1 MKIHSKRGIWY
12 VTEPDMPVKTF
23 ESETAAI
30 AYVGGHAEV
39 EPDLNDI
46 DDEDYWDDDEE

>member
-1 MKIHSKRGIWY
+1 MEISSKRGIWY
-12 VTEPDMPVKTF
+12 VTQPDMPVKRF
-23 ESETAAI
+23 DSEAKAL
-30 AYVGGHAEV
+30 AYING

>member
-12 VTEPDMPVKTF
+12 VTQEGHAQMKF
-23 ESETAAI
+23 ESEAAAI
-30 AYVGGHAEV
+30 AYVGGHVEV